1 MTSDF
6 PPLSGALGRRFI
18 DIHRERSDAIL
29 AILDAGWRRAVDS
42 PELHAGVGE
51 VEITEHLRAGMRTA
65 VSAKSAAAAPREA
78 VRWKKMTVLP
88 GTETRSRPEVPRPDG
103 RTDIPVFFQDIRE
116 EHDEQDPHAII
127 ECKRVVGNDARL
139 CRLYVVEGIDRFST
153 GKYAANHAVGFMAGY
168 LLAGDAGSAAAG
180 VNRHLTRKGR
190 QSERLVSATF
200 PDTSWV
206 RSSRHPRTAAAP
218 IDLHHAFFGLRP
230 EPT

>member
-1 MTSDF
+1 
-6 PPLSGALGRRFI
+6 
-18 DIHRERSDAIL
+18 
-29 AILDAGWRRAVDS
+29 
-42 PELHAGVGE
+42 
-51 VEITEHLRAGMRTA
+51 
-65 VSAKSAAAAPREA
+65 
-78 VRWKKMTVLP
+78 MTVLP

-127 ECKRVVGNDARL
+127 ECKRVAGNDARL

-200 PDTSWV
+200 PTLPGSEAAV
-206 RSSRHPRTAAAP
+206 IRVRRPRPSISITRSSASDRN
-218 IDLHHAFFGLRP
+218 RP
-230 EPT
+230 EAPGGPP